1 MKILAIDDNP
11 DNLTT
16 LQAVLS
22 DRLPEA
28 RFLTALSGP
37 QGLELARA
45 KDPDVILLDIVMP
58 GLDGY
63 AVCRQLK
70 EDDRLRSIPVLF
82 LTAHKTGR
90 EARVKA
96 LEAGAEGFL
105 SQPFDE
111 VELSAQIQAM
121 TRIKAANRM
130 QRLEREEL
138 EALVAERT
146 RGLELELAARKRA
159 EAALRESEASVRKKL
174 EAIVAPEGDLGTLEL
189 ADIID
194 TQALQSLMEDFY
206 RATGMLGAVLD
217 TSGRV
222 LVAVGWQ
229 DICTKF
235 HRCHPDTLRNCTE
248 SDTVLTQGVPPGTFR
263 AYHCK
268 NHLWDMV
275 TPLLIGDRHVGNVFI
290 GQFFYEGEKPD
301 RELFREA
308 ARRHGFDE
316 TEYLAALDRV
326 PRFSREAAQACMQ
339 FYVDLAGII
348 ARLGYGAIQQS
359 RMLTERKR
367 AEEALRLKDVVFRS
381 SIAANSIADTRG
393 RITAANDAFLD
404 TWGYESEDDVLGRP
418 IGGFFQNEAEAVAV
432 LKALDTTGEWA
443 GEYVARRKDGST
455 FVAMSLATVLRNE
468 ANEVVGYQSSVADVS
483 ERKRAEREAAVRAV
497 VTELFRQGAPLETTC
512 QRITESLVATLE
524 FPIAAIE
531 LHDVQQGEMVFL
543 GVAGVPE
550 LRAGERIPA
559 HQTLSGAVAT
569 TGEVLCET
577 RAGQR
582 PEPRFETLRQ
592 LELETFVGVP
602 LRVDEEVL
610 GTLVLADRRSRED
623 ASLWVP
629 ALQAIA
635 VQLTLEMKR
644 RRAEEALRESEEKHR
659 LLIEHSHDIIYTIDS
674 AGVLTFVSQAWTTLL
689 GHPVSRVV
697 GRGFDSFVH
706 PENVP
711 ACRLW
716 LQRVIETGQ
725 RQAGIEYR
733 VRHDDGTWRWH
744 TSSAVPLKG
753 EAGAIAGFEGIARDI
768 TERKLA
774 EEAVNREQAFS
785 KAVVE
790 SIPGAFYVLDE
801 RGRYARWNAY
811 QREEIIG
818 RPEGEIAGFSA
829 LETIHP
835 EDRERVQERIVNVM
849 KNGADETV
857 EGRVLLRGGPGFRWL
872 LMTGR
877 RMLVNG
883 HPFLVGIGVDI
894 TERKEAEA
902 AVRESRQR
910 LEFALQ
916 GGNLG
921 VWDWFPETGAV
932 TYGDTWADLLGYRP
946 EEIEP
951 TVDFFR
957 QHVHPDDLPAVL
969 ERLTDHVEGRLPEYR
984 SEHRLRTRSGSWKWV
999 LDCGRIA
1006 DTDEDGRVVRVTG
1019 VVSDVSKRKQAE
1031 EARQKFVLLAD
1042 SSSEFIGICDLDLT
1056 PVYVNPAGIRMVG
1069 LSDLTTAC
1077 RLKVQDYFFPE
1088 DQRFIQDEFFP
1099 RVLREGHGTVE
1110 IRLRNF
1116 QTGEPIWM
1124 VYYLFHLRDAS
1135 GALVGWATV
1144 SRDITDR
1151 KRAEAKVQQ
1160 QLDELLRWQAV
1171 MLDREDRVRALKRE
1185 VNDLS
1190 RRLGGPARYPSQE
1203 AGAASSGVANE
1214 KP

>member
-381 SIAANSIADTRG
+381 SIAANSIADTR
-393 RITAANDAFLD
+393 
-404 TWGYESEDDVLGRP
+404 
-418 IGGFFQNEAEAVAV
+418 
-432 LKALDTTGEWA
+432 A
-443 GEYVARRKDGST
+443 GSPQPMTPSSTPGDPRART
-455 FVAMSLATVLRNE
+455 
-468 ANEVVGYQSSVADVS
+468 
-483 ERKRAEREAAVRAV
+483 
-497 VTELFRQGAPLETTC
+497 
-512 QRITESLVATLE
+512 
-524 FPIAAIE
+524 
-531 LHDVQQGEMVFL
+531 
-543 GVAGVPE
+543 
-550 LRAGERIPA
+550 
-559 HQTLSGAVAT
+559 
-569 TGEVLCET
+569 
-577 RAGQR
+577 
-582 PEPRFETLRQ
+582 
-592 LELETFVGVP
+592 
-602 LRVDEEVL
+602 
-610 GTLVLADRRSRED
+610 
-623 ASLWVP
+623 
-629 ALQAIA
+629 
-635 VQLTLEMKR
+635 
-644 RRAEEALRESEEKHR
+644 
-659 LLIEHSHDIIYTIDS
+659 
-674 AGVLTFVSQAWTTLL
+674 
-689 GHPVSRVV
+689 
-697 GRGFDSFVH
+697 
-706 PENVP
+706 
-711 ACRLW
+711 
-716 LQRVIETGQ
+716 
-725 RQAGIEYR
+725 
-733 VRHDDGTWRWH
+733 
-744 TSSAVPLKG
+744 TSSAGP
-753 EAGAIAGFEGIARDI
+753 
-768 TERKLA
+768 
-774 EEAVNREQAFS
+774 S
-785 KAVVE
+785 
-790 SIPGAFYVLDE
+790 
-801 RGRYARWNAY
+801 
-811 QREEIIG
+811 
-818 RPEGEIAGFSA
+818 
-829 LETIHP
+829 
-835 EDRERVQERIVNVM
+835 
-849 KNGADETV
+849 
-857 EGRVLLRGGPGFRWL
+857 GG
-872 LMTGR
+872 
-877 RMLVNG
+877 
-883 HPFLVGIGVDI
+883 
-894 TERKEAEA
+894 
-902 AVRESRQR
+902 S
-910 LEFALQ
+910 
-916 GGNLG
+916 
-921 VWDWFPETGAV
+921 
-932 TYGDTWADLLGYRP
+932 
-946 EEIEP
+946 
-951 TVDFFR
+951 
-957 QHVHPDDLPAVL
+957 
-969 ERLTDHVEGRLPEYR
+969 
-984 SEHRLRTRSGSWKWV
+984 SRTR
-999 LDCGRIA
+999 
-1006 DTDEDGRVVRVTG
+1006 
-1019 VVSDVSKRKQAE
+1019 
-1031 EARQKFVLLAD
+1031 
-1042 SSSEFIGICDLDLT
+1042 
-1056 PVYVNPAGIRMVG
+1056 
-1069 LSDLTTAC
+1069 
-1077 RLKVQDYFFPE
+1077 
-1088 DQRFIQDEFFP
+1088 P
-1099 RVLREGHGTVE
+1099 R
-1110 IRLRNF
+1110 
-1116 QTGEPIWM
+1116 
-1124 VYYLFHLRDAS
+1124 
-1135 GALVGWATV
+1135 
-1144 SRDITDR
+1144 
-1151 KRAEAKVQQ
+1151 
-1160 QLDELLRWQAV
+1160 
-1171 MLDREDRVRALKRE
+1171 
-1185 VNDLS
+1185 
-1190 RRLGGPARYPSQE
+1190 PSP
-1203 AGAASSGVANE
+1203 S
-1214 KP
+1214 